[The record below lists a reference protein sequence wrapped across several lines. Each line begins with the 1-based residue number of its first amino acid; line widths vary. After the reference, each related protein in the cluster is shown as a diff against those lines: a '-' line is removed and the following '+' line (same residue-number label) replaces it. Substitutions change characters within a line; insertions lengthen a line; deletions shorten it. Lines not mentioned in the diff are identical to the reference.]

1 MDMTVAQISR
11 WLTLVALTVLL
22 PSISVAHGMLTR
34 SQPAADSE
42 VAHLPETI
50 RLSFSERVESR
61 FSQVTVHR
69 ALRNAETGEVNPQ
82 ERVDVG
88 MAEGPALTQELAVR
102 LPEDLAAGL
111 YLIKWQVLSVDS
123 HRTTGR
129 FTLTY
134 TP

>member
-1 MDMTVAQISR
+1 MMAVTKKNR
-11 WLTLVALTVLL
+11 WLVLAALSVLL
-22 PSISVAHGMLTR
+22 PSVSFAHGMLIR
-34 SQPAADSE
+34 SQPPADSQ
-42 VAHLPETI
+42 VAQLPAAI

-61 FSQVTVHR
+61 FSRVTVHR
-69 ALRNAETGEVNPQ
+69 ARRDAETGEVEPQ

-88 MAEGPALTQELAVR
+88 MAEGPAITQELAVR
-102 LPEDLAAGL
+102 LPEALAAGL
-111 YLIKWQVLSVDS
+111 YLIRWQVLSVDS

>member
-1 MDMTVAQISR
+1 MITAQTSR
-11 WLTLVALTVLL
+11 WLVLIALTVLL
-22 PSISVAHGMLTR
+22 PSISEAHGMLAR
-34 SQPAADSE
+34 SHPVADSE
-42 VAHLPETI
+42 IAQLPEAI

-61 FSQVTVHR
+61 FSKVTVHR
-69 ALRNAETGEVNPQ
+69 ALRDVETGEVKPQ
-82 ERVDVG
+82 QRVDTG
-88 MAEGPALTQELAVR
+88 MAEGPAITQELAVR

>member
-1 MDMTVAQISR
+1 MTGITKHWWVP
-11 WLTLVALTVLL
+11 VALLLLL
-22 PSISVAHGMLTR
+22 PSVSAAHGMLLR

-42 VAHLPETI
+42 ITRLPETI

-61 FSQVTVHR
+61 FSRVTVHR
-69 ALRNAETGEVNPQ
+69 AQVDSATGELTPG
-82 ERVDVG
+82 ERIDND
-88 MAEGPALTQELAVR
+88 MAEAPAITQELAVR
-102 LPEDLAAGL
+102 LPEALPAGL
-111 YLIKWQVLSVDS
+111 YLVQWQVLSVDS

>member
-1 MDMTVAQISR
+1 MDMFAARTSR
-11 WLTLVALTVLL
+11 WLALITLTVLL
-22 PSISVAHGMLTR
+22 PSISAAHGMLAR
-34 SQPAADSE
+34 IHPAADSE
-42 VAHLPETI
+42 IVQLPEAI

-61 FSQVTVHR
+61 FSKVTVHR
-69 ALRNAETGEVNPQ
+69 ALRDIETGEVEPQ
-82 ERVDVG
+82 ERVDAG
-88 MAEGPALTQELAVR
+88 MAEGPAITQELAVR

-111 YLIKWQVLSVDS
+111 YLVKWQVLSVDS

>member
-1 MDMTVAQISR
+1 MNVAQISR
-11 WLTLVALTVLL
+11 WPLLLGLIALL
-22 PSISVAHGMLTR
+22 PSVSVAHGMLIR
-34 SQPAADSE
+34 SQPPADAE
-42 VAHLPETI
+42 IAQFPETI

-61 FSQVTVHR
+61 FSRVTVHR
-69 ALRNAETGEVNPQ
+69 ALRDAETGEVSAQ
-82 ERVDVG
+82 QRVDVG
-88 MAEGPALTQELAVR
+88 MAAGPAVTQELAVR

>member
-1 MDMTVAQISR
+1 MTGITKHWWVPV
-11 WLTLVALTVLL
+11 TLLLLL
-22 PSISVAHGMLTR
+22 PSVTAAHGMLLR

-42 VAHLPETI
+42 ITRLPETI

-61 FSQVTVHR
+61 FSRVTVHR
-69 ALRNAETGEVNPQ
+69 AQVDSATGELTPGDRIDN
-82 ERVDVG
+82 D
-88 MAEGPALTQELAVR
+88 MAEAPAITQELAVR
-102 LPEDLAAGL
+102 LPEALPAGL
-111 YLIKWQVLSVDS
+111 YLIQWQVLSVDS